1 MLMGGEEADL
11 LWNATVDAFVAGQLG
26 GDTPVRSGDVR
37 AGTAG
42 LVAND
47 AAPGPPW
54 PCRLPARTSPERTGV
69 SPPSCPATKASTV
82 AFHSKSASS
91 PPMSIARTRGGPVA
105 QRGPPRGRPHV
116 PRKS

>member
-54 PCRLPARTSPERTGV
+54 PCRLPARRAPIGQHRSHSATARRTAQPRRSESGPFPSSPGRRTSP
-69 SPPSCPATKASTV
+69 
-82 AFHSKSASS
+82 
-91 PPMSIARTRGGPVA
+91 
-105 QRGPPRGRPHV
+105 
-116 PRKS
+116 